1 MTRKNKNIL
10 IRILLYIL
18 MFIQISYVAFFEG
31 FILWILQQLTT
42 VGYDHKYLILVL
54 ICFIPNYIY
63 TYTKACSVIKYL
75 TTEEDDEDAS

>member
-10 IRILLYIL
+10 IKILLYIL

-31 FILWILQQLTT
+31 FILWISQQLTT
-42 VGYDHKYLILVL
+42 VGYDHKYLTLVL

-63 TYTKACSVIKYL
+63 TYTKARPVIKYL
-75 TTEEDDEDAS
+75 TTEDDEDAS